1 MNNRPNEQDI
11 SNVDRHTKVHAVVHS
26 DIKGDD
32 DRRTSTTTLPPKVS
46 TDDATPSISQQKER
60 EPDDLA
66 SGHRRDSKQLT
77 VRVIPAATDKNEQRS
92 ENQVQH
98 LQDSTITSELIQGVI
113 DVPDIMENDY
123 IIDEDFA
130 DIYKYIK
137 YDILMT
143 Y

>member
-1 MNNRPNEQDI
+1 M
-11 SNVDRHTKVHAVVHS
+11 
-26 DIKGDD
+26 
-32 DRRTSTTTLPPKVS
+32 S

-66 SGHRRDSKQLT
+66 SGRRRDSKQLT